1 MYNSRIIIV
10 PIMSTNMVSDIQK
23 MYDKYGF
30 NTYNFSEE
38 KLNSFLDFRVKF
50 IEEELSELK
59 SAIEQRDKS
68 EVVDAIIDIIVVA
81 IGTLHLFDVDIHKA
95 WDEVLKTNLMKK
107 VGEKDT
113 RKNNFGFPDLIKPEG
128 WISPTHSDNTGRL

>member
-38 KLNSFLDFRVKF
+38 KLNSFLDFRVNF

>member
-81 IGTLHLFDVDIHKA
+81 IGTLHLFDVEIHKA

-128 WISPTHSDNTGRL
+128 WISP

>member
-1 MYNSRIIIV
+1 
-10 PIMSTNMVSDIQK
+10 MSTNMVSDIQK